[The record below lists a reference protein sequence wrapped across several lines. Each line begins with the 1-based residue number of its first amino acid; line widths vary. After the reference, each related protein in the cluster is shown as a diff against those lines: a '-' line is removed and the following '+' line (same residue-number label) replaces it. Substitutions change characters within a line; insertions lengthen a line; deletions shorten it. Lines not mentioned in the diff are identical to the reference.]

1 MEVGKCC
8 GQCGVFACGHMIFL
22 AHMCLITSSLMHVI
36 FISNVLNHVILCCGC
51 GLACWVVS
59 HVGCGLCNTEENKL
73 LQKMEELAKEEE
85 ARVAQE
91 RRHQQQQQQQQQQQ
105 AAPWTHP
112 QGRGGAP
119 SLKTIQQEEEY
130 IQAVEELQHEEVMK
144 VQVKQQQQ
152 QQQQAGW
159 KRYPLEWKAMGVGG
173 GWTGTPRGRL
183 WGGG

>member
-1 MEVGKCC
+1 MLG
-8 GQCGVFACGHMIFL
+8 G
-22 AHMCLITSSLMHVI
+22 
-36 FISNVLNHVILCCGC
+36 IS
-51 GLACWVVS
+51 CW
-59 HVGCGLCNTEENKL
+59 CGLCNTEENKL

-91 RRHQQQQQQQQQQQ
+91 RRHQQQQQQQQQ

-183 WGGG
+183 WGGGGGGG

>member
-1 MEVGKCC
+1 MWSHDLSSPH
-8 GQCGVFACGHMIFL
+8 VFD
-22 AHMCLITSSLMHVI
+22 LMHVI

-73 LQKMEELAKEEE
+73 LQKMEEQAKEEE

-91 RRHQQQQQQQQQQQ
+91 RRHQQQQQQ

-173 GWTGTPRGRL
+173 LDRYPEGKAVGGKGGGAEKGTPAVGV
-183 WGGG
+183 GG